1 MITDVEIRKTKPGD
15 RVIRL
20 VDERGLSLE
29 IRPTGRK
36 VWKLRIWKNGKESK
50 KTLGEYPGVSLM
62 RARQIRDEIKSSS
75 TSPTDTTF
83 AKLAHEWLD
92 VRMRPTKAPRYIET
106 LVYKIDTLLIPH
118 IGDKIVRSLTAPE
131 LLQVIRK
138 IEARGTI
145 ETARRTRQMC
155 GQILRYGVATGRCDR
170 DVAADLKGALQPVK
184 TTHMATI
191 IDPARIGQ
199 LMRDI
204 DTGLVGQIK
213 YALLFQAYTFARPG
227 ELRKAEWIE
236 FDGAT
241 WKIPAEKMK
250 MKRVHWVPL
259 SRQTVEVL
267 NKLKEI
273 SGKSRYLFP
282 SIRSTVKP
290 MSDATVLAAL
300 RRLGY
305 TQEEMTGHGFR
316 SMFSTIANEH
326 GWPPDVIERQLA
338 HVQKNQVRA
347 AYNHAEYILQRR
359 ELMQW
364 WADWLDEQRE
374 DIRP

>member
-1 MITDVEIRKTKPGD
+1 VITDVEIRKTKPGD
-15 RVIRL
+15 KVIRL
-20 VDERGLSLE
+20 VDERGLFME

-36 VWKLRIWKNGKESK
+36 IWKLRIWTNGKESK
-50 KTLGEYPGVSLM
+50 KTLGEYPAISLM

-83 AKLAHEWLD
+83 ANLAHEWLD
-92 VRMRPTKAPRYIET
+92 IRMRPTKAPRYIET
-106 LVYKIDTLLIPH
+106 LVYKIDSLLSPH

-155 GQILRYGVATGRCDR
+155 GQILRYGIATGRCDR
-170 DVAADLKGALQPVK
+170 DIAADLKGALRPVRHE
-184 TTHMATI
+184 HMATLT
-191 IDPARIGQ
+191 DPARIGG
-199 LMRDI
+199 LMRAME
-204 DTGLVGQIK
+204 GLQGQIRI
-213 YALLFQAYTFARPG
+213 ALLVQAYTFVRPG
-227 ELRKAEWIE
+227 ELRSAEWEEIDE
-236 FDGAT
+236 EGSI
-241 WKIPAEKMK
+241 WKISADRMK

-259 SRQTVEVL
+259 SRQAFKAITEL
-267 NKLKEI
+267 RKI
-273 SGKSRYLFP
+273 SGYSKYLFP
-282 SIRSTVKP
+282 SIRSSKSP
-290 MSDATVLAAL
+290 MSNMTVNAAL

-316 SMFSTIANEH
+316 SMFSTIANEN

-338 HVQKNQVRA
+338 HVPKNAVRA
-347 AYNHAEYILQRR
+347 AYNHAEYLPQRR

-364 WADWLDEQRE
+364 WADWLDEQRG
-374 DIRP
+374 

>member
-15 RVIRL
+15 KVIRL

-62 RARQIRDEIKSSS
+62 KARQIRDEIKSSS

-83 AKLAHEWLD
+83 AKLAHEWLA

-191 IDPARIGQ
+191 TDPARIGQ

-204 DTGLVGQIK
+204 DAGLVGQIK

-236 FDGAT
+236 FDDAT

-273 SGKSRYLFP
+273 SGKSQYLFP

-338 HVQKNQVRA
+338 HVPKNAVRA
-347 AYNHAEYILQRR
+347 AYNHAEYLPQRR

-374 DIRP
+374 EIRP

>member
-1 MITDVEIRKTKPGD
+1 MITDVEIRKTKPGEK
-15 RVIRL
+15 VIRL

-29 IRPTGRK
+29 IRPTGKK
-36 VWKLRIWKNGKESK
+36 VWKLRVWQNGKESK
-50 KTLGEYPGVSLM
+50 KTLGEYPAISLM

-83 AKLAHEWLD
+83 ASLAHEWLD
-92 VRMRPTKAPRYIET
+92 VRMKPTKVPRYIET
-106 LVYKIDTLLIPH
+106 LIYKIDTLLIPH

-170 DVAADLKGALQPVK
+170 DIAADLKGALQPVK

-191 IDPARIGQ
+191 TDPPRIGQ

-227 ELRKAEWIE
+227 ELRKAEWVE
-236 FDGAT
+236 FDGDT

-250 MKRVHWVPL
+250 MKRIHWVPL
-259 SRQTVEVL
+259 SRQALEIL
-267 NKLKEI
+267 DKLREI

-282 SIRSTVKP
+282 SIRSMTRP

-305 TQEEMTGHGFR
+305 TQDEMTGHGFR

-338 HVQKNQVRA
+338 HVPKNAVRA
-347 AYNHAEYILQRR
+347 AYNHAEYLPKRI

-364 WADWLDEQRE
+364 WADWLDEQRG
-374 DIRP
+374 